1 MHAASHADH
10 EKNVAWVSI
19 SIHACGSVPIVM
31 VLRLGAL
38 RAAGALKTQLS
49 DYDSPYCSVVIV
61 LLSLQGSLDS
71 FSSGTPYR
79 TQ

>member
-1 MHAASHADH
+1 MHAASHDDH
-10 EKNVAWVSI
+10 EKRVAR
-19 SIHACGSVPIVM
+19 AVPIVM

-38 RAAGALKTQLS
+38 LAAGALNTQLS
-49 DYDSPYCSVVIV
+49 DYESPYCSVVIV